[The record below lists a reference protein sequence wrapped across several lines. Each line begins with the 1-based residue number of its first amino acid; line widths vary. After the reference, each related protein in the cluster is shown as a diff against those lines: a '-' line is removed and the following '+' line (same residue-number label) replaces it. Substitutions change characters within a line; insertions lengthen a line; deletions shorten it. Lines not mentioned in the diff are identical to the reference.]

1 MRTDKQME
9 KQASHIADAI
19 VDLVER
25 ANGPVT
31 LSEINRKIPGF
42 AAKEPP
48 AWEYFYEHDDGTE
61 VVIWDGMTEA
71 GFEALRK
78 VIRGRRVAIQF
89 VKPVLYFLMEN
100 CLFHNDQWWP
110 IVLLPARAA
119 NVETP
124 AYLERTSQKQQDY
137 FIKRAT
143 AEGLT
148 GYRRLTPGSAGNADC
163 FSLL

>member
-1 MRTDKQME
+1 MRTDNQME

-48 AWEYFYEHDDGTE
+48 SWQYFYEHDDGRE
-61 VVIWDGMTEA
+61 VVFWVGMTEA
-71 GFEALRK
+71 GVEALRK
-78 VIRGRRVAIQF
+78 VLRGHRVAIQF
-89 VKPVLYFLMEN
+89 VKPVLYFVEN
-100 CLFHNDQWWP
+100 CFLDDDRWFP

-124 AYLERTSQKQQDY
+124 AYLERTSQKEQND

-143 AEGLT
+143 AEGLA
-148 GYRRLTPGSAGNADC
+148 GYRLLTPGSAGNADC
-163 FSLL
+163 FSLP